1 MKLKGFKWKD
11 VANSSYRAICALQ
24 LLFCDGT
31 ESPIFLAKDT
41 NSDNLQI
48 VQLDLNKPIKSIK
61 SDASGMYIKQIYF
74 SDKDGNEL
82 GKIFAFKDNEG

>member
-1 MKLKGFKWKD
+1 MDKKKSALTLRKVGLFGCSNNSPDFEWPKAEDIESFSSDRMQLKGFKWKD
-11 VANSSYRAICALQ
+11 VAISSYRSICALQ

-48 VQLDLNKPIKSIK
+48 V
-61 SDASGMYIKQIYF
+61 
-74 SDKDGNEL
+74 
-82 GKIFAFKDNEG
+82 